1 MIRPAAA
8 AQMHAD
14 EQAERRRADG
24 IKAIVALRSGTAEY
38 VPLRKRLSD
47 RNYRQGN
54 EQDNVQGNTE
64 EDDVQ
69 GNTKEDD
76 DQDID
81 NKNNSPTALNA
92 ILPRMTRSTTR
103 AAVVASGLGNV
114 HHVFSAKAANTKD
127 VMDPEVRVN
136 AINKEVRGLFNRG
149 AFSLVHVDAVP
160 SHANVIGT
168 RIITRL
174 KDFGTIDEKAKARLI
189 IQGCRGAEKNRIVSN
204 ASTVSHAYIR
214 ILISFAANKDY
225 PVWTKDATQAFLQS
239 KDTFYGDLFARLPL
253 ELRSVFKGYALM
265 MLKHLYGTKEAETY
279 WNAAYSGYW
288 MQKVGVTSSTLD
300 PCFMIATC
308 NQAKYGDAHVGGDNH
323 HAVGASVHAWSATD
337 HCRQRYGPSIDRKAG
352 LRRDMCR
359 GESAS
364 GLCTGQIPPA
374 RLQPHWQGAIAYGQA
389 AFGGPV
395 KASTQAR
402 GHSRVY

>member
-114 HHVFSAKAANTKD
+114 HHVFSAKAANTND

-149 AFSLVHVDAVP
+149 AFTLVHVDAVP
-160 SHANVIGT
+160 SRANIIGT

-174 KDFGTIDEKAKARLI
+174 KDFGTSDEEAKARLI

-204 ASTVSHAYIR
+204 ASTVSHASIR

-239 KDTFYGDLFARLPL
+239 KDTF
-253 ELRSVFKGYALM
+253 
-265 MLKHLYGTKEAETY
+265 
-279 WNAAYSGYW
+279 
-288 MQKVGVTSSTLD
+288 
-300 PCFMIATC
+300 
-308 NQAKYGDAHVGGDNH
+308 
-323 HAVGASVHAWSATD
+323 
-337 HCRQRYGPSIDRKAG
+337 
-352 LRRDMCR
+352 
-359 GESAS
+359 
-364 GLCTGQIPPA
+364 
-374 RLQPHWQGAIAYGQA
+374 
-389 AFGGPV
+389 
-395 KASTQAR
+395 
-402 GHSRVY
+402 